1 MTTARFECYG
11 VPIEL
16 AADDARTLGRMVARL
31 PPEARPVAA
40 SKDRVKR
47 FRVRAP
53 ADAAALQ
60 AFESKV
66 ALHVAAESREFL
78 FVHAGVV
85 GWRGRAILL
94 PGRTHAG
101 KSTLVA
107 ALVRAGASYYSDE
120 YALVDAEGRL
130 WPYPRALSLR
140 RARGPVRV
148 RPERLGRVGRG
159 PLPVGLVVLCR
170 FAARTRRTNLAPL
183 SPGRALLAIL
193 KQTVAARAQ
202 AATAMERLS
211 RIVTTAPVV
220 AGTRGEARALARAL
234 LDGTYLDPPKR
245 DGKRRNR
252 PSAVGDRRGLHSR
265 GQSRSR
271 AGDAEPRDRLPAQRQ
286 R

>member
-1 MTTARFECYG
+1 VTTARFECYG

-16 AADDARTLGRMVARL
+16 AADDARTLRRMRARL
-31 PPEARPVAA
+31 PPAARAIAA
-40 SKDRVKR
+40 TERAKDRANGRAKNR
-47 FRVRAP
+47 AIDRAKKFRVRAP

-60 AFESKV
+60 AFESKL
-66 ALHVAAESREFL
+66 ALHVAAESRTFL

-85 GWRGRAILL
+85 GWRGRAIVL

-107 ALVRAGASYYSDE
+107 ALVRAGATYYSDE
-120 YALVDAEGRL
+120 YALVDGDGRV
-130 WPYPRALSLR
+130 WPYPRPLSLR

-170 FAARTRRTNLAPL
+170 FAARTKLGTL
-183 SPGRALLAIL
+183 SPGRALLALL

-211 RIVTTAPVV
+211 RIVTTAPVA
-220 AGTRGEARALARAL
+220 AGTRGEAGEFARAL
-234 LDGTYLDPPKR
+234 LGGTHLDPPKR

-252 PSAVGDRRGLHSR
+252 PSAMGDRRRLHSR
-265 GQSRSR
+265 R
-271 AGDAEPRDRLPAQRQ
+271 
-286 R
+286 

>member
-16 AADDARTLGRMVARL
+16 AADDARTLRRMRARL
-31 PPEARPVAA
+31 PPAARAIAA
-40 SKDRVKR
+40 TERAKDRANGRAKNR
-47 FRVRAP
+47 AIDRAKKFRVRAP

-60 AFESKV
+60 AFESKL
-66 ALHVAAESREFL
+66 ALHVAAESRAFL

-85 GWRGRAILL
+85 GWRGRAIVL

-107 ALVRAGASYYSDE
+107 ALVRAGATYYSDE
-120 YALVDAEGRL
+120 YALVDGDGRV
-130 WPYPRALSLR
+130 WPYPRPLSLR

-170 FAARTRRTNLAPL
+170 FAARTKLGPL
-183 SPGRALLAIL
+183 SPGRALLALL

-211 RIVTTAPVV
+211 RIVTTAPVA
-220 AGTRGEARALARAL
+220 AGTRGEAGEFARAL
-234 LDGTYLDPPKR
+234 LGGTHLDPPKR

-252 PSAVGDRRGLHSR
+252 PSAMGDRRRLHSR
-265 GQSRSR
+265 R
-271 AGDAEPRDRLPAQRQ
+271 
-286 R
+286 

>member
-16 AADDARTLGRMVARL
+16 AADDARTFRRMTARL
-31 PPEARPVAA
+31 PPAA
-40 SKDRVKR
+40 QRLRSDGGAAAAADKPRR
-47 FRVRAP
+47 FRVRTP

-60 AFESKV
+60 TFESKL
-66 ALHVAAESREFL
+66 ALHFAAHAKELL

-107 ALVRAGASYYSDE
+107 ALVRAGATYYSDE
-120 YALVDAEGRL
+120 YALVTADGRVL
-130 WPYPRALSLR
+130 PYPRDLSLR

-148 RPERLGRVGRG
+148 DPRRLGRVGRA

-170 FAARTRRTNLAPL
+170 YGNRTALEPL
-183 SPGRALLAIL
+183 SPGRAVLALL

-202 AATAMERLS
+202 AATAMERLA
-211 RIVTTAPVV
+211 RIAMSAPVV
-220 AGTRGEARALARAL
+220 AGTRGEARPFARELLAGRHA
-234 LDGTYLDPPKR
+234 
-245 DGKRRNR
+245 
-252 PSAVGDRRGLHSR
+252 S
-265 GQSRSR
+265 
-271 AGDAEPRDRLPAQRQ
+271 
-286 R
+286 

>member
-1 MTTARFECYG
+1 VTTARFECYG

-16 AADDARTLGRMVARL
+16 AADDARTLRRMTARL
-31 PPEARPVAA
+31 PPAA
-40 SKDRVKR
+40 QRLRSDGGAAAGDKPRR

-60 AFESKV
+60 AFESKL
-66 ALHVAAESREFL
+66 ALHVAAHAKELL

-107 ALVRAGASYYSDE
+107 ALVRAGATYYSDE
-120 YALVDAEGRL
+120 YALVTADGRVL
-130 WPYPRALSLR
+130 PYPRDLSLR

-148 RPERLGRVGRG
+148 DPRRLGRVGRA

-170 FAARTRRTNLAPL
+170 YGNRTALEPL
-183 SPGRALLAIL
+183 SPGRAVLALL

-202 AATAMERLS
+202 AATAMERLA
-211 RIVTTAPVV
+211 RIAMSAPVV
-220 AGTRGEARALARAL
+220 AGTRGEARPFARELLAGRHA
-234 LDGTYLDPPKR
+234 
-245 DGKRRNR
+245 
-252 PSAVGDRRGLHSR
+252 S
-265 GQSRSR
+265 
-271 AGDAEPRDRLPAQRQ
+271 
-286 R
+286 